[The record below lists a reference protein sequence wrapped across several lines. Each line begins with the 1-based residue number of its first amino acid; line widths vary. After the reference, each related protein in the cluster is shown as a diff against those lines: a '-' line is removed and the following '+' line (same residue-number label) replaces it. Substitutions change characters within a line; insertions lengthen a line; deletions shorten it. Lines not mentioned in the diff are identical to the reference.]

1 MVQLT
6 GVYYDQ
12 MSSTVLASLRRT
24 WEHEIILAERERMRD
39 PSVMDVL
46 GARDTD
52 PAGLKEGPDRS
63 QPKGTGPKWLQL
75 ALVIE
80 EQQ

>member
-1 MVQLT
+1 
-6 GVYYDQ
+6 
-12 MSSTVLASLRRT
+12 
-24 WEHEIILAERERMRD
+24 MRD
-39 PSVMDVL
+39 PSAMDVL

-52 PAGLKEGPDRS
+52 PADLKEGPDRS